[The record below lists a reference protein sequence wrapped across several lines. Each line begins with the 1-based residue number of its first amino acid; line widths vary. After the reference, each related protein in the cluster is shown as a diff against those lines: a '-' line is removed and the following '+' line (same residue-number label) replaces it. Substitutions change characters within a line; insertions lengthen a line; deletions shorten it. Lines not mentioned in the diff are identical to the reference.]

1 MAGLPAAGV
10 QYAVGDDS
18 DDPDAADAG
27 DTAAPDMGQVRFGGH
42 SAYRVIGG
50 SAKGQKGGT
59 NVLFV
64 RVQFLVACYIG
75 TRR

>member
-27 DTAAPDMGQVRFGGH
+27 DTAAPDMGQVRFGGTQ
-42 SAYRVIGG
+42 R
-50 SAKGQKGGT
+50 
-59 NVLFV
+59 L
-64 RVQFLVACYIG
+64 
-75 TRR
+75 